1 MKKITVIT
9 SLILALL
16 LSLTLASC
24 DTEPA
29 ADAPS
34 ESGAQTED
42 AAKGIYLP
50 DKLASLMTTDEGIG
64 LKGKYTALE
73 DITDGFVDTDLVG
86 TWKTSDGE
94 TAYVYNEDGT
104 AKATSTYGDSES
116 RFTCLTVDAYK
127 VICEEAKMTSEDV
140 DGNVTEST
148 VLSYLT
154 YEVDNDALFMTV
166 VEDTTDENA
175 DSSYTSLVVM
185 YRADETGSTEESMA
199 KNKIDID
206 SFAGTWAS
214 EKGEFTVADGKLT
227 LGEDVYDIS
236 VNETGKLV
244 VASGDAATEYP
255 VNLVLRKDYENQDKT
270 NAAETMSLGLYY
282 TGADENDKPNLIS
295 VLDDWKTD
303 YQWESWYYTGTFD
316 LQ

>member
-1 MKKITVIT
+1 MKKLTVII

-24 DTEPA
+24 DTDPA
-29 ADAPS
+29 AEAPS
-34 ESGAQTED
+34 GSVAQTED
-42 AAKGIYLP
+42 AANEIYLP
-50 DKLASLMTTDEGIG
+50 DKLAALMTTDEGIG
-64 LKGKYTALE
+64 LKGKYAALE
-73 DITDGFVDTDLVG
+73 DIADGTIDKDLVG
-86 TWKTSDGE
+86 TWKTADGE
-94 TAYVYNEDGT
+94 TTYTYNEDGT
-104 AKATSTYGDSES
+104 SVATSEFGDNES
-116 RFTCLTVDAYK
+116 RFTCIKTDAYR
-127 VICEEAKMTSEDV
+127 VICQEARMTSEDA
-140 DGNVTEST
+140 DGNATEST
-148 VLSYLT
+148 VLSYST

-166 VEDTTDENA
+166 VEDTTDEFV

-206 SFAGTWAS
+206 TFTGTWAS
-214 EKGEFTVADGKLT
+214 EKGEFTVAEGKLT
-227 LGEDVYDIS
+227 LGEDVFDVS

-244 VASGDAATEYP
+244 VASGDAATEYSF
-255 VNLVLRKDYENQDKT
+255 NLVLRKQYEDKDRT